1 MARLQS
7 DEKVRAK
14 MSNSNA
20 SGLLG
25 IMIDLFFHDIR
36 LRNVYTHVHTYAH
49 TYTHTCMHEHI
60 HTHKYLHFL
69 TRQGEILRM
78 QNSPVR

>member
-1 MARLQS
+1 
-7 DEKVRAK
+7 

-25 IMIDLFFHDIR
+25 IMIDFFFHDIR
-36 LRNVYTHVHTYAH
+36 LRNVYTH
-49 TYTHTCMHEHI
+49 THTLI
-60 HTHKYLHFL
+60 HKYLHFL

-78 QNSPVR
+78 QNSPAR